1 MLLLNARLKMTTSP
15 ATQQDSPPEKLRGAS
30 TTIQLWTLVLIGY
43 VLLSLGMCGCG
54 HTSWHVSIVI
64 LPIFVRASMLFFKRP
79 RMSLLDQLFGATSYA
94 LVFALLLKNIADIL
108 YFGHEP
114 LLR

>member
-1 MLLLNARLKMTTSP
+1 MLTP
-15 ATQQDSPPEKLRGAS
+15 TQQGSPSQRNREAS
-30 TTIQLWTLVLIGY
+30 NATQLWTLAGIGGVLF
-43 VLLSLGMCGCG
+43 SLGMSCCGG

-64 LPIFVRASMLFFKRP
+64 IPIFVRASVLFFRRP
-79 RMSLLDQLFGATSYA
+79 RTGLLEQIMGATAYA
-94 LVFALLLKNIADIL
+94 LVFALLLNNIADIL

>member
-1 MLLLNARLKMTTSP
+1 MSTSTQQTSP
-15 ATQQDSPPEKLRGAS
+15 PTKSQQAS
-30 TTIQLWTLVLIGY
+30 ITLELWSLVAIGG
-43 VLLSLGMCGCG
+43 VLFSLGMSCCG
-54 HTSWHVSIVI
+54 HTSWHVSLFIV
-64 LPIFVRASMLFFKRP
+64 PIFVRASVLFFRRP
-79 RMSLLDQLFGATSYA
+79 RMGLLDQLFGAVAYA